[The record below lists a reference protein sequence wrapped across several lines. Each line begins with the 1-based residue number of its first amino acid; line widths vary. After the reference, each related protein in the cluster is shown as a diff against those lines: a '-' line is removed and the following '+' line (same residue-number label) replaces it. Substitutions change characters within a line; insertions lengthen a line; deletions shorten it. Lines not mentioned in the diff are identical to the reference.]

1 MAFDRKRIQESRE
14 GEESRCAPSENSI
27 EKEFWESSFIFLI
40 FYSFLL
46 EKTRWT
52 KVSERISTKNSI
64 SSVFLINDQQFRRVT
79 QHSNEIIDQSL

>member
-1 MAFDRKRIQESRE
+1 MRSLQEFDWERILRKFFYFF
-14 GEESRCAPSENSI
+14 N
-27 EKEFWESSFIFLI
+27 F